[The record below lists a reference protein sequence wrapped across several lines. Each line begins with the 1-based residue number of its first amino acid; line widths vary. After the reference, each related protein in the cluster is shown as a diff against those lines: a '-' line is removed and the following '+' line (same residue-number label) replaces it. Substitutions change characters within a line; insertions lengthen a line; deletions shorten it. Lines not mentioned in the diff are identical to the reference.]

1 MSDKIKYPLLGLIIG
16 SLIWAGN
23 YMNKNIVNSYIK
35 ELVKS
40 ECLK

>member
-16 SLIWAGN
+16 SCLWASVKV
-23 YMNKNIVNSYIK
+23 NKYVAQEWTK

>member
-23 YMNKNIVNSYIK
+23 YMNKNIIKYYMK